1 MVTSY
6 LLQIRTDK
14 GYSQSQLA
22 KATGISART
31 IRNIEL
37 EINPPCL
44 ENALRFAAYLDVPVE
59 SLFKLD
65 DTYQSQSI

>member
-37 EINPPCL
+37 EING
-44 ENALRFAAYLDVPVE
+44 
-59 SLFKLD
+59 
-65 DTYQSQSI
+65 SIPKFV

>member
-14 GYSQSQLA
+14 GYSQSKLA

-44 ENALRFAAYLDVPVE
+44 ENALRLAAYLDVPVE

>member
-1 MVTSY
+1 MAVS
-6 LLQIRTDK
+6 LKTDLRFPIP
-14 GYSQSQLA
+14 GQQ
-22 KATGISART
+22 GRGDRIIHSART

-44 ENALRFAAYLDVPVE
+44 ENALRLAAYLDVPVE

>member
-22 KATGISART
+22 KAPGRV
-31 IRNIEL
+31 IRL
-37 EINPPCL
+37 
-44 ENALRFAAYLDVPVE
+44 ALKML
-59 SLFKLD
+59 
-65 DTYQSQSI
+65 

>member
-44 ENALRFAAYLDVPVE
+44 EKCESVE
-59 SLFKLD
+59 LFL
-65 DTYQSQSI
+65 